1 MKKCDIFVI
10 VLAFAFFLPFILSD
24 YIYNF
29 YYNFNKEH
37 AVITGFIK
45 FAILATFGEIL
56 GLRIK
61 TGKYYQKGFGF
72 MPRAI
77 VWGVIGITIVAAFAI
92 FSTGVPAFLKVFGVD
107 NVAEAMTG
115 SFSIKKLFGAFAISA
130 SLNIIYA
137 PVMMTMHKISDTH
150 ILNTGGTLRG
160 FFSKI
165 KFQEIISNLNWK
177 VQWNFVF
184 MKTIPFFW
192 IPAHTITFLLPPEFQ
207 VLSAALL
214 GIALGVILAIAAI
227 KSKN

>member
-1 MKKCDIFVI
+1 MKKCDILVI
-10 VLAFAFFLPFILSD
+10 VLVLAFFLPFLMSQNIYD
-24 YIYNF
+24 Y

-37 AVITGFIK
+37 AVISGFLK
-45 FAILATFGEIL
+45 FAILASFGELL

-61 TGKYYQKGFGF
+61 TGNYYQKGFGI

-92 FSTGVPAFLKVFGVD
+92 FSTGVPVFLKVFGV
-107 NVAEAMTG
+107 NNAAEAMLG
-115 SFSIKKLFGAFAISA
+115 SFSIKKIFVAFAISA
-130 SLNIIYA
+130 SINIIYA
-137 PVMMTMHKISDTH
+137 PVMMTMHKITDTH
-150 ILNTGGTLRG
+150 ILNTGGTLKG
-160 FFSKI
+160 FFSRI

-192 IPAHTITFLLPPEFQ
+192 IPAHTITFLLPSEFQ

-227 KSKN
+227 KSKK